1 MLLNLLIS
9 TLLSK
14 NFLKIKTLNENT
26 KKDGTLT
33 KISIQPY
40 SQDPKDKDFTIWM
53 FTNENSADAVYG
65 SLDEARWSME
75 CDENGNVLSIWW
87 NEGTCHLMGYDYD
100 KEHFQTLPPFTH
112 LHDKIQ
118 QLR

>member
-1 MLLNLLIS
+1 
-9 TLLSK
+9 
-14 NFLKIKTLNENT
+14 
-26 KKDGTLT
+26 
-33 KISIQPY
+33 
-40 SQDPKDKDFTIWM
+40 M

-100 KEHFQTLPPFTH
+100 KEHFQILPPFTH

>member
-1 MLLNLLIS
+1 MKLYNSLYIS
-9 TLLSK
+9 ENNQQNVTQFINYNTIIEKLS
-14 NFLKIKTLNENT
+14 
-26 KKDGTLT
+26 
-33 KISIQPY
+33 
-40 SQDPKDKDFTIWM
+40 KDKDLTIWM

>member
-1 MLLNLLIS
+1 MLLNLLIT

-65 SLDEARWSME
+65 SLGEARWSME
-75 CDENGNVLSIWW
+75 CDENGNVLSNGQYKWVRSVGKPIRS
-87 NEGTCHLMGYDYD
+87 EEKKRIKFYGLITDIDDH
-100 KEHFQTLPPFTH
+100 K
-112 LHDKIQ
+112 
-118 QLR
+118 

>member
-1 MLLNLLIS
+1 
-9 TLLSK
+9 
-14 NFLKIKTLNENT
+14 
-26 KKDGTLT
+26 
-33 KISIQPY
+33 
-40 SQDPKDKDFTIWM
+40 M

-100 KEHFQTLPPFTH
+100 ILMSVPSFFCIFVQCFYL
-112 LHDKIQ
+112 
-118 QLR
+118 

>member
-1 MLLNLLIS
+1 MQEDNSNNLWVGTNKGIS
-9 TLLSK
+9 KINLKTDEIT
-14 NFLKIKTLNENT
+14 NF
-26 KKDGTLT
+26 
-33 KISIQPY
+33 
-40 SQDPKDKDFTIWM
+40 
-53 FTNENSADAVYG
+53 
-65 SLDEARWSME
+65 E

>member
-1 MLLNLLIS
+1 
-9 TLLSK
+9 
-14 NFLKIKTLNENT
+14 
-26 KKDGTLT
+26 
-33 KISIQPY
+33 
-40 SQDPKDKDFTIWM
+40 M

-75 CDENGNVLSIWW
+75 CDENENVLSLWW

-100 KEHFQTLPPFTH
+100 KEYFQTLPPFTH

>member
-9 TLLSK
+9 IDTSK
-14 NFLKIKTLNENT
+14 DSAKIKADSESKTEAKENADENT

-65 SLDEARWSME
+65 SLGEAR
-75 CDENGNVLSIWW
+75 
-87 NEGTCHLMGYDYD
+87 
-100 KEHFQTLPPFTH
+100 
-112 LHDKIQ
+112 
-118 QLR
+118 

>member
-1 MLLNLLIS
+1 
-9 TLLSK
+9 
-14 NFLKIKTLNENT
+14 
-26 KKDGTLT
+26 
-33 KISIQPY
+33 
-40 SQDPKDKDFTIWM
+40 M

-65 SLDEARWSME
+65 SLGEARWSME
-75 CDENGNVLSIWW
+75 CDENRNVLSIWW

-100 KEHFQTLPPFTH
+100 KEYFQTLPPFTH

>member
-1 MLLNLLIS
+1 MKLYNNLYIS
-9 TLLSK
+9 ENNQQNVAQFINYNTIIEKLS
-14 NFLKIKTLNENT
+14 
-26 KKDGTLT
+26 
-33 KISIQPY
+33 
-40 SQDPKDKDFTIWM
+40 KDKDLTIWM

>member
-1 MLLNLLIS
+1 
-9 TLLSK
+9 
-14 NFLKIKTLNENT
+14 
-26 KKDGTLT
+26 
-33 KISIQPY
+33 
-40 SQDPKDKDFTIWM
+40 M

-112 LHDKIQ
+112 LPIRFNNCDKRGIWTTSIIFYNFYKHNITI
-118 QLR
+118 LYYTKRNIRYYYKKRIKIKRHEPKIIS

>member
-1 MLLNLLIS
+1 
-9 TLLSK
+9 
-14 NFLKIKTLNENT
+14 
-26 KKDGTLT
+26 
-33 KISIQPY
+33 
-40 SQDPKDKDFTIWM
+40 M

-100 KEHFQTLPPFTH
+100 KEHFQTLTPFTH
-112 LHDKIQ
+112 LHDKRGIWTTSIIFYNFYKHNITI
-118 QLR
+118 LYYTKRNIRYYYKKRIKIKRHEPKIIS

>member
-1 MLLNLLIS
+1 
-9 TLLSK
+9 
-14 NFLKIKTLNENT
+14 
-26 KKDGTLT
+26 
-33 KISIQPY
+33 
-40 SQDPKDKDFTIWM
+40 M

-100 KEHFQTLPPFTH
+100 KEHFQTLPPFTCFGDTFTK
-112 LHDKIQ
+112 HDIKLSLFKWRSNLIFYNFYKHNITILYYTKRNIRYYYKKRIKIK
-118 QLR
+118 RHEPKIIS

>member
-1 MLLNLLIS
+1 M
-9 TLLSK
+9 SK
-14 NFLKIKTLNENT
+14 TTSIIKTIKGARFLPTRRLEEG
-26 KKDGTLT
+26 DCAP
-33 KISIQPY
+33 IIVQPNSKY
-40 SQDPKDKDFTIWM
+40 IIDKDNTNWM

-65 SLDEARWSME
+65 SLGEARWSME

-100 KEHFQTLPPFTH
+100 KEYFQTLPPFTN

>member
-1 MLLNLLIS
+1 
-9 TLLSK
+9 
-14 NFLKIKTLNENT
+14 
-26 KKDGTLT
+26 
-33 KISIQPY
+33 
-40 SQDPKDKDFTIWM
+40 M

-112 LHDKIQ
+112 LHDSTIAIKEVCGRPLLFFTTFTNITSPSYTTQ
-118 QLR
+118 KEILDTIIKKG